1 MCGMFYTYLPPG
13 RRRGAAGEPPGAYL
27 GPYMQIYGIYRDLSW
42 LLKSS
47 SGEFPELV
55 VSTETFLVTR
65 SLYTKQAS
73 GSSGKQL

>member
-1 MCGMFYTYLPPG
+1 MYKICFVLIVP
-13 RRRGAAGEPPGAYL
+13 AEIL
-27 GPYMQIYGIYRDLSW
+27 GVA

-65 SLYTKQAS
+65 SLYTGQAS